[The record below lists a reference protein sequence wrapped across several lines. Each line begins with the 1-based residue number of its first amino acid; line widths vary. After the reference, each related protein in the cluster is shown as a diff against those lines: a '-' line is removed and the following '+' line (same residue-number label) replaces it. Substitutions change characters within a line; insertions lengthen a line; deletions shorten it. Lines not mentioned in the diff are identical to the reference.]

1 MRLRWLGFRDTSI
14 TCRRAFGLVTDYLD
28 GALSDDDQTRFE
40 THLVYCPPC
49 VGHLEQVR
57 ATIQATGRLHL
68 DDLDPQ
74 VRTDLMDLYRR
85 WRDDRPA

>member
-1 MRLRWLGFRDTSI
+1 MRFSWSESRDAAV
-14 TCRRAFGLVTDYLD
+14 TCHRAVELVTAYLD
-28 GALSDDDQTRFE
+28 GALSADDQTRFE

-49 VGHLEQVR
+49 VEHLKQVR
-57 ATIQATGRLHL
+57 ATIQATGRLHI

-85 WRDDRPA
+85 WRADGTA